1 MKRIEE
7 IIIVEGRADERA
19 VKAAVDAEVIVTSG
33 FGISKE
39 TWDRIQRAYQG
50 PGILVLTDPDHA
62 GEEIRKRISRRFPDA
77 GHCFLSREDATA
89 GNDIGV
95 ENASTGSI
103 IKALEK
109 ARCRQT
115 DQNCR
120 FSASDLSAFGMVGVS
135 EAADRRDAM
144 GKALGIGYGNART
157 FLRRLNSY
165 GVTKEEYYNHGK
177 TLFSGDRT

>member
-39 TWDRIQRAYQG
+39 TWDRIKRAYKG

-62 GEEIRKRISRRFPDA
+62 GEEIRIRITQKFPEA
-77 GHCFLSREDATA
+77 KHCFLSREDATA
-89 GNDIGV
+89 GDDIGV
-95 ENASTGSI
+95 ENASTDSI

-109 ARCRQT
+109 ARCRQV

-120 FSASDLSAFGMVGVS
+120 FSASDLSLFGLVGS
-135 EAADRRDAM
+135 KDAADRRDAM

-177 TLFSGDRT
+177 ALFTGDRT

>member
-1 MKRIEE
+1 MKRIKE

-19 VKAAVDAEVIVTSG
+19 VKTAVDAEVIVTSG
-33 FGISKE
+33 YGISSE
-39 TWDRIQRAYQG
+39 TWDRIQRAQQG

-62 GEEIRKRISRRFPDA
+62 GEEIRTRISQRFPDA
-77 GHCFLSREDATA
+77 RHCFLSREDATA
-89 GNDIGV
+89 GDDIGV

-115 DQNCR
+115 EQNCR
-120 FSASDLSAFGMVGVS
+120 FSASDLSAFGLVGS
-135 EAADRRDAM
+135 KDAADRRDAM

-157 FLRRLNSY
+157 FLRRLNNY
-165 GVTKEEYYNHGK
+165 GVTKEEYYENGK
-177 TLFSGDRT
+177 ALFTGDRT